1 MKITNYLNTVCCT
14 RLIEGFLD
22 MYNFYTLPHLK
33 VKKPARMNET
43 NVRNIASFIAKNTN
57 LKEAVDYFKENAYKN
72 GEVKMLSSLCGNFT
86 LNGIRSY
93 HGVNLAKLMPNG
105 NYTMMLGKYVA
116 DLELD
121 KFVDETFFNGDRFK
135 GYAYEKNEQTY
146 SAPII
151 PAVEHKPEPVVEEF
165 EEFAEDNDT
174 ADVTPSQ
181 NHNSNENSNQT
192 NTHTDSSVNASI
204 PKDLIVKELQKIAEQ
219 TLSGYQLV
227 LQQNAVDLLN
237 QTLESKK
244 NEIIENVTNIMLQ
257 NQLPATQIVV
267 NEVVMNE
274 IPGELHHE
282 KFETV
287 LKLVANGFN
296 LYLYSG
302 AGIGKTHLVTQVA
315 KALKMPIYFML
326 PGNAIDLLGYEDAYG
341 KFHETS
347 FTKWAKTGGILY
359 GSEFD
364 ANDSSLIL
372 NLNTALANGYTVINN
387 ETVTLHKNCR
397 FIADGNSKMTGATSN
412 YAGRQRQDASIID
425 RLMFVEMQND
435 YKLELALS
443 GNNKEWISFIKA
455 FREIKEQQGS
465 NMVVSLRATESVLK
479 AEKILGTKNAL
490 EVALLKGVSQ
500 QLIKVISEKV
510 AIKLPQNKYA
520 KALVECAA

>member
-1 MKITNYLNTVCCT
+1 MKITNFNNTVCNQK
-14 RLIEGFLD
+14 LIEGFLN

-33 VKKPARMNET
+33 VKKPAKMNDT
-43 NVRNIASFIAKNTN
+43 NVKNIASFIAKNVN
-57 LKEAVDYFKENAYKN
+57 LKDAVDFFKENAYQN
-72 GEVKMLSSLCGNFT
+72 GEVKMLAALCGNFS
-86 LNGIRSY
+86 LNGLKTY
-93 HGVNLAKLMPNG
+93 HGVNVSKMIQNG
-105 NYTMMLGKYVA
+105 YEAMFNNYVA
-116 DLELD
+116 DEELD
-121 KFVDETFFNGDRFK
+121 NFVTETFYKNGMINQ
-135 GYAYEKNEQTY
+135 GYAFEKNETTY
-146 SAPII
+146 SVPVM
-151 PAVEHKPEPVVEEF
+151 PSKPVVDMF
-165 EEFAEDNDT
+165 EQFAEDFDDEVPTN
-174 ADVTPSQ
+174 VTPEVEIPEEETTNNQ
-181 NHNSNENSNQT
+181 KPASNVNT
-192 NTHTDSSVNASI
+192 NI
-204 PKDLIVKELQKIAEQ
+204 PKDLVIRELQKIAEQ

-257 NQLPATQIVV
+257 NQLPATQVV
-267 NEVVMNE
+267 INNVVMNE

-282 KFETV
+282 KFETI

-347 FTKWAKTGGILY
+347 FTKWAKNGGILY

-397 FIADGNSKMTGATSN
+397 FIADGNSKMSGATSN

-425 RLMFVEMQND
+425 RLMFVEMKND

-443 GNNKEWISFIKA
+443 GNNKEWISFIKL
-455 FREIKEQQGS
+455 FRETKDAQGS

-479 AEKILGTKNAL
+479 AERILGTKAAL
-490 EVALLKGVSQ
+490 EVALLKGANQ
-500 QLIKVISEKV
+500 QLIKAIADKI

-520 KALVECAA
+520 KALLEAC

>member
-1 MKITNYLNTVCCT
+1 MKITNFNNTVSNQK
-14 RLIEGFLD
+14 LIEGFLN

-33 VKKPARMNET
+33 IKKPARMNET
-43 NVRNIASFIAKNTN
+43 NIKNIASFIAKNVD
-57 LKEAVDYFKENAYKN
+57 LKDAVDYFKENAYKN
-72 GEVKMLSSLCGNFT
+72 GEVQTLSALTGGFT
-86 LNGIRSY
+86 LNGLRTY

-105 NYTMMLGKYVA
+105 NYVAAFEKYVA
-116 DLELD
+116 DETLD
-121 KFVDETFFNGDRFK
+121 NFVNETFFKNGMINQ
-135 GYAYEKNEQTY
+135 GYAFEKNETTY
-146 SAPII
+146 SVPVM
-151 PAVEHKPEPVVEEF
+151 PVKPTVEEDVF
-165 EEFAEDNDT
+165 EQFAEDFDDETPTN
-174 ADVTPSQ
+174 VTPEVEVPVEETT
-181 NHNSNENSNQT
+181 NEEKPASNVNT
-192 NTHTDSSVNASI
+192 NI
-204 PKDLIVKELQKIAEQ
+204 PKELVIRELQKIAEQ

-257 NQLPATQIVV
+257 NQLPATQVVV
-267 NEVVMNE
+267 NNVVMNE

-282 KFETV
+282 KFETI

-347 FTKWAKTGGILY
+347 FTKWAKNGGILY

-397 FIADGNSKMTGATSN
+397 FIADGNSKMSGATSN

-425 RLMFVEMQND
+425 RLMFVEMKND

-443 GNNKEWISFIKA
+443 GNNKEWISFIKL
-455 FREIKEQQGS
+455 FRETKDAQGS

-479 AEKILGTKNAL
+479 AEKILGTKAAL
-490 EVALLKGVSQ
+490 EVALLKGVNQ
-500 QLIKVISEKV
+500 QLIKAIADKI

-520 KALVECAA
+520 KALLEAC